1 VIDKFLSSDIILHN
15 LIYIHLQKEGNNML
29 KLFRAPLKYVQGE
42 NALDEFYDIVKDMG
56 KSFLF
61 ICSRSGERTC
71 RPKIEKSCKGKD
83 VALYFEQFNG
93 ISSMSEIERMRKIVR
108 DKNIDVV
115 VGVGGGSAIDTAKPT
130 AYYEHKKVISCPT
143 VCATDAPCTGLSVVY
158 NDDGTFN
165 SYIFYPNNPDAVIV
179 DSTVICNA
187 PTKFLVAGMGDA
199 LGTYFE
205 ARMCEKAKAPSLEN
219 GGVTKS
225 ALALCKLCY
234 ETLVEH
240 GAKAVA
246 AVDMNLNTPDV
257 EAIIEANTYLSG
269 VGADNGG
276 LAAAHSIYNGFTA
289 LEELTAMHG
298 EVVAFGTLVQLILE
312 EAPTKEFYE
321 VMDFCNSVGLPV
333 TLAQMGITDAE
344 RVTIAAEN
352 ACAEGESIHNMIGDI
367 TPKQL
372 YNAILAVDSLAKKYN
387 S

>member
-1 VIDKFLSSDIILHN
+1 
-15 LIYIHLQKEGNNML
+15 
-29 KLFRAPLKYVQGE
+29 
-42 NALDEFYDIVKDMG
+42 MG

-61 ICSRSGERTC
+61 ICSRSGEKAC
-71 RPKIEKSCKGKD
+71 RPKIEKSCEGKD
-83 VALYFEQFNG
+83 LSLYFEQFNG

-108 DKNIDVV
+108 EKNIDVV

-158 NDDGTFN
+158 NDDATFN
-165 SYIFYPNNPDAVIV
+165 SYIFYPEDPDAVIV

-219 GGVTKS
+219 GGITKS
-225 ALALCKLCY
+225 AMALCKLCY
-234 ETLVEH
+234 ETLLEH
-240 GAKAVA
+240 GTKAVA
-246 AVDMNLNTPDV
+246 AVDMNINTPDV

-298 EVVAFGTLVQLILE
+298 DVVAFGTLVQLILE
-312 EAPTKEFYE
+312 EAPTEEFYE

-333 TLAQMGITDAE
+333 TLEQMGVTDVKRAM
-344 RVTIAAEN
+344 IAAEK

-367 TPKQL
+367 TPKEL
-372 YNAILAVDSLAKKYN
+372 YSAMLVVDSLAKKHN